1 MALNLTPEEEEESI
15 RRLDAMGA
23 SVPQWLAMQG
33 EGISALGDIAG
44 LESPALESWTEKQQR
59 KLSGFKSQ
67 HPGRLLA
74 DPEPFEWWKEKAAL
88 NSMNTIAPLLGFA
101 IGNTMKAIPHPIA
114 KVLGSVINWGTM
126 AMTYNMNFADTLEEH
141 KTAAGRELTPS
152 EKSWAATVSM
162 GVTYLDLIVPIKGAN
177 ATSAMITKTFGNGGV
192 NATRDALVKLVN
204 TNRDKLLTQV
214 GKGAKFSGA
223 MIGTE
228 MATEAT
234 QKALQMGTSQQ
245 PGRLGTSEGLQ
256 EVMEEAVVAGPVV
269 GGITAPAAVGVARAQ
284 NRDLS
289 TARRLAKG
297 FNRQMLENEA
307 EGSTANVAERIE
319 IPEGPGFTPAS
330 RILAGKINTA
340 IDNSV
345 INVNIAN
352 LGKKIAENAAFKPL
366 NSLVNIRKR
375 ARNGKEFH
383 AANNAYQMF
392 SPVDAFSNQKGT
404 GKRDFFSL
412 KETKTGEYLTPVMQV
427 LNKYATKKTV
437 LGVGIGEF
445 GKRFDQNVSDYIL
458 DSIEGKVSRE
468 TIANLPKEINR
479 KQLDR
484 DINKVI
490 KPMIKQAHTDLKSS
504 VKHIGE
510 IENYLHRP
518 VSSDA
523 VRKNK
528 QGFIDNLKASA
539 KRAYN
544 EKIARLMKEGVS
556 REEAIKRA
564 DPIMKRV
571 HDRAAEIAEEVINGV
586 DSDLRTIKQIQRD
599 EQDVGIGKPSFE
611 RSRSEAWKY
620 LDKKYRD
627 RNVERVLTGYLQ
639 KAATRVASTRAFGEN
654 AQFLR
659 KELKNLADQ
668 GVITQEEIN
677 KIYDVYDASHNI
689 YKRDTDPNVL
699 AASKV
704 GTTIGAVTHLGLAT
718 ISSITEL
725 AWVGERAGFG
735 HMWLTLPSALKYAT
749 TGFRRAVAKDYKK
762 PGYSA
767 ATMAVLG
774 YNLDPRV
781 NERLDAIFS
790 TDHNT
795 VLSAYFRSPLGGFLT
810 QWTNFNRNWAAQA
823 MMSNINHRANSI
835 ISGDISDIEKSRL
848 NSELKENGISYD
860 DFKKITSLYKN
871 KNGKVRIDITN
882 DKILDTVLRTEKAL
896 VRDAQKGKKKK
907 DGTRGKGKDAVFRD
921 RDVTVRDILVPWIHK
936 VVDDVVVHP
945 RASNKPL
952 WMSDP
957 KLAMIA
963 QLKTFPIVFGNT
975 VVKRLLRKLNPK
987 QCTPEYGAAIGA
999 IGGIAMAYALVHLGQ
1014 MMKAAIRQTDYKD
1027 PGIRE
1032 TLDRAGLTGAVGMVA
1047 GAGRFHTGVWTSL
1060 LGTGAGFVDRAFTD
1074 VITPV
1079 YTADEPFSVGD
1090 NLIDWLGGSID
1101 QALGPAG
1108 IYFKPLDSVVNYE
1121 DD

>member
-1 MALNLTPEEEEESI
+1 MALNLTQEEEERV

-33 EGISALGDIAG
+33 EGVSALGDIIGA
-44 LESPALESWTEKQQR
+44 ESPALESWTEKQQR

-152 EKSWAATVSM
+152 EKSWAAAVSM
-162 GVTYLDLIVPIKGAN
+162 GVTYLDLIVPIRGAN

-192 NATRDALVKLVN
+192 KATRDALVKLVN

-214 GKGAKFSGA
+214 GKGAKFSGK

-245 PGRLGTSEGLQ
+245 PGRLGTSQGLQ

-269 GGITAPAAVGVARAQ
+269 GGITAPAAVGVARSQ

-289 TARRLAKG
+289 TARRLAQG
-297 FNRQMLENEA
+297 FNRQMLENEE
-307 EGSTANVAERIE
+307 EGSTRKVANQIE

-330 RILAGKINTA
+330 KILAGKVNKA
-340 IDNSV
+340 IKQSPL
-345 INVNIAN
+345 NVD
-352 LGKKIAENAAFKPL
+352 LGKLGKMVAENAAFKPL
-366 NSLVNIRKR
+366 NSLVDIRKR

-392 SPVDAFSNQKGT
+392 SPLDAYSNQKGT

-437 LGVGIGEF
+437 LGMVGIGEF

-518 VSSDA
+518 VSAES
-523 VRKNK
+523 VRQDKK
-528 QGFIDNLKASA
+528 GFIKSLEESA

-544 EKIARLMKEGVS
+544 ERIARLIKEGVS
-556 REEAIKRA
+556 KEEAIERA

-571 HDRAAEIAEEVINGV
+571 YDRAPEIAEEVINGV

-599 EQDVGIGKPSFE
+599 EQEVGLGKPSFE

-654 AQFLR
+654 ASFLR
-659 KELKNLADQ
+659 REMKKLADQ
-668 GVITQEEIN
+668 GVINQKEIN
-677 KIYDVYDASHNI
+677 KIYDVYDAAHNI
-689 YKRDTDPNVL
+689 YKRDTSPNVL

-704 GTTIGAVTHLGLAT
+704 GTTVGAITHLGLAT

-735 HMWLTLPSALKYAT
+735 HMLLTLPSALKYVT
-749 TGFRRAVAKDYKK
+749 TGFRRAVAKEYKK
-762 PGYSA
+762 PGHSA

-790 TDHNT
+790 TDHST
-795 VLSAYFRSPLGGFLT
+795 VLSAYFRSPFGGFLT

-823 MMSNINHRANSI
+823 MFSNINHRANSI
-835 ISGDISDIEKSRL
+835 ISGDISDIERSRL
-848 NSELKENGISYD
+848 SSELKENGISYS
-860 DFKKITSLYKN
+860 DFKRITDLYKN
-871 KNGKVRIDITN
+871 KNGKVRVDITN
-882 DKILDTVLRTEKAL
+882 DKILNTILRTEKAL

-945 RASNKPL
+945 RAANKPL

-957 KLAMIA
+957 KFAMIA

-987 QCTPEYGAAIGA
+987 QCTPDYGAAIGA
-999 IGGIAMAYALVHLGQ
+999 VGGIAMAYALVHLGQ
-1014 MMKAAIRQTDYKD
+1014 MMKSAIRQVDYND

-1032 TLDRAGLTGAVGMVA
+1032 TFDRAGLTGAVGMVA
-1047 GAGRFHTGVWTSL
+1047 GSGRFHQGVWTSL
-1060 LGTGAGFVDRAFTD
+1060 LGTGAGFVDRAFVD
-1074 VITPV
+1074 MITPI
-1079 YTADEPFSVGD
+1079 YTSEEPFSVGD
-1090 NLIDWLGGSID
+1090 NLIDWFGESVDG
-1101 QALGPAG
+1101 ALGPAG
-1108 IYFKPLDSVVNYE
+1108 IYFKPLNSVVDYE
-1121 DD
+1121 D

>member
-1 MALNLTPEEEEESI
+1 MANFFTPEEEEKI
-15 RRLDAMGA
+15 RRLGAMDA

-33 EGISALGDIAG
+33 EGISALGDIVG
-44 LESPALESWTEKQQR
+44 VESPALERWTEKQQR
-59 KLSGFKSQ
+59 KLSGFKSE

-88 NSMNTIAPLLGFA
+88 NSMNTVAPLLGFA

-114 KVLGSVINWGTM
+114 KVLGSAINWGTM

-162 GVTYLDLIVPIKGAN
+162 GVTYLDLIVPIKGAS
-177 ATSAMITKTFGNGGV
+177 ATSAMITKTFGKGGV
-192 NATRDALVKLVN
+192 NDTRDALIKLVN

-245 PGRLGTSEGLQ
+245 PGRLGTSQGLQ

-289 TARRLAKG
+289 TARRLATG
-297 FNRQMLENEA
+297 FNRQMLENEKA
-307 EGSTANVAERIE
+307 GSIE
-319 IPEGPGFTPAS
+319 KVKGQIKIPEGPGFTPAS
-330 RILAGKINTA
+330 KILAGKINTA
-340 IDNSV
+340 VADSV
-345 INVNIAN
+345 INVDIAK

-366 NSLVNIRKR
+366 NSLVDIRKK

-383 AANNAYQMF
+383 AANAAYQMF
-392 SPVDAFSNQKGT
+392 SPLDAFSNQQGT

-412 KETKTGEYLTPVMQV
+412 KETTTGEYLTPVMKV

-445 GKRFDQNVSDYIL
+445 GKRFDTKVSDYIL
-458 DSIEGKVSRE
+458 DSIDNTLTEE
-468 TIANLPKEINR
+468 TIANLPKEIN
-479 KQLDR
+479 KAQLDE
-484 DINKVI
+484 DIAEVI
-490 KPMIKQAHTDLKSS
+490 IPMIARARDDLQSS
-504 VKHIGE
+504 VRHIGE

-518 VSSDA
+518 VSREA
-523 VRKNK
+523 VKKDK
-528 QGFIDNLKASA
+528 QGFIDNLQASA
-539 KRAYN
+539 KRAYD
-544 EKIARLMKEGVS
+544 ERVAKLMNEGVS
-556 REEAIKRA
+556 REKAEARA
-564 DPIMKRV
+564 QPIMDRV
-571 HDRAAEIAEEVINGV
+571 HNRAPQIAEEVINGV
-586 DSDLRTIKQIQRD
+586 DSDLRTMKQIKKD

-659 KELKNLADQ
+659 KELKKLADQ

-677 KIYDVYDASHNI
+677 KIYDVYDAAHNI

-735 HMWLTLPSALKYAT
+735 HMLLTLPSALKYAT
-749 TGFRRAVAKDYKK
+749 TGFKRAVAKEYQQ

-781 NERLDAIFS
+781 NERLDALFS

-795 VLSAYFRSPLGGFLT
+795 ILSGYFRSPFGGFLT

-835 ISGDISDIEKSRL
+835 ISGDISEIEKRRL
-848 NSELKENGISYD
+848 NSELKENGISYA
-860 DFKKITSLYKN
+860 DFKKITDLYRN
-871 KNGKVRIDITN
+871 ENGKVRVDITN
-882 DKILDTVLRTEKAL
+882 EDILNTELRTEK
-896 VRDAQKGKKKK
+896 VKIRDAVPGKKKK
-907 DGTRGKGKDAVFRD
+907 DGTLGKGKEAVHKD
-921 RDVTVRDILVPWIHK
+921 RVVRVRDILVPWIHK

-945 RASNKPL
+945 RAANKPL

-1032 TLDRAGLTGAVGMVA
+1032 TFDRAGLTGAVGMVA

-1074 VITPV
+1074 LITPV
-1079 YTADEPFSVGD
+1079 YTADEPLSVTG
-1090 NLIDWLGGSID
+1090 NLIDWFAGSVD

-1108 IYFKPLDSVVNYE
+1108 IYFKPLNSVVNYE